1 MYCLSLLPPNDWVSV
16 RLDATKILFF
26 FSDNTTIAMKKSQ
39 AIAKELTKILI
50 IRE

>member
-16 RLDATKILFF
+16 RLDATKILF